1 MPTIV
6 KSIVAVALFAVVV
19 TFMGMVNPRGQHR
32 AFHRITFWR
41 KTPEPTRRELAVRA
55 GVNAALLALVVGFIV
70 VMVYDVRPV

>member
-32 AFHRITFWR
+32 AFHRINS
-41 KTPEPTRRELAVRA
+41 
-55 GVNAALLALVVGFIV
+55 GG
-70 VMVYDVRPV
+70 RPPSPPGGSSRCAPG